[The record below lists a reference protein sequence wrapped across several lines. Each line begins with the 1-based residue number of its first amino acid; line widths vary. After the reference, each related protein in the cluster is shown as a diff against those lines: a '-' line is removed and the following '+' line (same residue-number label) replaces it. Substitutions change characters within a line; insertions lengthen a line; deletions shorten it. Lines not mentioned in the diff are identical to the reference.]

1 MRCARSLMCGSI
13 AFVLSLIAGTY
24 LRAADPPPNVV
35 IILSDDQAWTDY
47 GFMGHPQIKTP
58 HLDRL
63 AKQSLLFT
71 RGYTPTSLCRPSLM
85 TIITGQYP
93 RQHLVTGNDPPKGT
107 DRGEMLKHVRRLKTL
122 PKLLG
127 EKGYVSFQSGKWWEG
142 NFAEGGFTAG
152 MTHGDPTRGG
162 RHGDLGLKIGREGL
176 QPIYDFLESNRGKP
190 FFLWYAPML
199 PHQPHNPPE
208 RLLAKYRGTTDS
220 EHVAKY
226 WAMCEW
232 WDETCGELLGYLDK
246 QGLAENTLVVYV
258 TDNGWIQDP
267 AKPQFAPRSK
277 RSPYEGGI
285 RTPIMLRWPKHLQP
299 KRDEQTLVSTIDLAP
314 TILAACGLAP
324 TKEMRGISLLDSG
337 AEAANRNAVHG
348 EIYEHDVVDIDR
360 PEPGCLFR
368 WCIAGDW
375 KLIESTDYKVRELYK
390 VSVDPREEKNLAA
403 SEARRLDE
411 LNERI
416 IFRWKDIEY
425 RLKRAAEAFAQ
436 IGTVAKSLVSSKEI
450 QLFEGLPHQYW
461 EKELL
466 DEELKSKRTV
476 QVYDFPFY
484 QEKRAMAEED
494 AAVVR
499 RILSDVKSVEAWRG
513 EKLCGGYH
521 PDYLLE
527 WREEED
533 VYRAQI
539 CLGCHELKFF
549 AKDLEISCDIHE
561 DACEKL
567 ASVLRKYQK
576 NRPIAKR

>member
-1 MRCARSLMCGSI
+1 MRKICWLCLTSLWIGLIDMEI
-13 AFVLSLIAGTY
+13 AP
-24 LRAADPPPNVV
+24 AADAPPNVV

-58 HLDRL
+58 HLDKL
-63 AKQSLLFT
+63 AAQSLIFT
-71 RGYTPTSLCRPSLM
+71 RGYTPTSLCRASLM

-107 DRGEMLKHVRRLKTL
+107 DRREMLKHVRRAATL

-208 RLLAKYRGTTDS
+208 RLLSKYRDKTDS

-232 WDETCGELLGYLDK
+232 WDETCGELLSHLDK

-267 AKPQFAPRSK
+267 AAAKFAPRSK

-285 RTPIMLRWPKHLQP
+285 RTPIMIRWPAKLKPQ
-299 KRDEQTLVSTIDLAP
+299 RDEKTLVSTIDLAP
-314 TILAACGLAP
+314 TILAACGVSP
-324 TKEMRGISLLDSG
+324 TKEMTGVNLLDSG
-337 AEAANRNAVHG
+337 KAPAQRNAVYG
-348 EIYEHDVVDIDR
+348 EIYEHDVVDIND
-360 PEPGCLFR
+360 PVPGLLFR

-375 KLIESTDYKVRELYK
+375 KLIESADYKVRELYN
-390 VSVDPREEKNLAA
+390 VATDPREERNVAA
-403 SEARRLDE
+403 SEQQRLDE
-411 LNERI
+411 LNELI
-416 IFRWKDIEY
+416 LFRWTDAED
-425 RLKRAAEAFAQ
+425 RLKRAADAFAQ
-436 IGTVAKSLVSSKEI
+436 IGTVTKSLVSSKEI
-450 QLFEGLPHQYW
+450 QLFEGLPHQRW

-466 DEELKSKRTV
+466 DEELKSKRTLELHE
-476 QVYDFPFY
+476 FPFY
-484 QEKRAMAEED
+484 QEKRAMSED
-494 AAVVR
+494 DVAVVR
-499 RILSDVKSVEAWRG
+499 RTLADVKSIEAWRG

-527 WREEED
+527 WREGEE
-533 VYRAQI
+533 VYRVQI

-549 AKDLEISCDIHE
+549 GKDLEIYCDIHE
-561 DACEKL
+561 DAFEKL
-567 ASVLRKYQK
+567 APVLKKYQK
-576 NRPIAKR
+576 NRPMAKR